1 MENDHLYEENG
12 ISPKSP
18 VPASPETGLLS
29 LTLEA
34 DFQSCSAKL
43 VSTLVANSLA
53 RLTFIHL
60 PKALFYILLQSKRH
74 ISVASCI
81 PSLFL
86 FFLMSN

>member
-1 MENDHLYEENG
+1 MENDHLHEENG
-12 ISPKSP
+12 ISPKSA

-60 PKALFYILLQSKRH
+60 PKALFYMLLQ
-74 ISVASCI
+74 
-81 PSLFL
+81 
-86 FFLMSN
+86 N

>member
-34 DFQSCSAKL
+34 DFQSYSAKL
-43 VSTLVANSLA
+43 VSTLVANTLA

-60 PKALFYILLQSKRH
+60 PKALFYTLLQNKIH
-74 ISVASCI
+74 TSVAPYILSY
-81 PSLFL
+81 FQ
-86 FFLMSN
+86 MSN